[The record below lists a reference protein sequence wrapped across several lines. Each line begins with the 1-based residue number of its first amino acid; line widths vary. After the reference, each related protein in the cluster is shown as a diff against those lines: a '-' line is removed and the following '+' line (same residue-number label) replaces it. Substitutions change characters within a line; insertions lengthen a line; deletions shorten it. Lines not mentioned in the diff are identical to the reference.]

1 MMILVRVNNSGSGG
15 VRQGC
20 VLSPRLFSA
29 VFGFAM
35 RKWTHAVGHVGI
47 DLMDAGPNL
56 TF

>member
-1 MMILVRVNNSGSGG
+1 MILVRVNNSGPGG